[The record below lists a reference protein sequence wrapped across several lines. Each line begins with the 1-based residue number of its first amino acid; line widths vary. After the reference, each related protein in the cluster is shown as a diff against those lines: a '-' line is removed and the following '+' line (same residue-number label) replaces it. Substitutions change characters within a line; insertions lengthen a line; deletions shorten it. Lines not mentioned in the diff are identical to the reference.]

1 MGFPAHSVFKFVATM
16 NEHEITRRKG
26 MPCKQNEYCKTKFN
40 QCYPSNPSIQNF
52 CKIVHGLCLCTKS
65 TKKTQRHGLEVIQSR
80 CLRYARR
87 VVDSTSIS
95 NKDSLGTSIFG
106 LSPFFVTMNEHEI
119 TYRKDMFCKQ
129 NEYCKT
135 KFN

>member
-1 MGFPAHSVFKFVATM
+1 MNMKLHVERACLVNRMNIARLSSTNATLVIRPYKIFVRSYMDYACAL
-16 NEHEITRRKG
+16 KA
-26 MPCKQNEYCKTKFN
+26 
-40 QCYPSNPSIQNF
+40 
-52 CKIVHGLCLCTKS
+52 L
-65 TKKTQRHGLEVIQSR
+65 KKTQRHGLEVIQSR

-95 NKDSLGTSIFG
+95 NKDILGTSIFG

-119 TYRKDMFCKQ
+119 TYRKGMFCKQ